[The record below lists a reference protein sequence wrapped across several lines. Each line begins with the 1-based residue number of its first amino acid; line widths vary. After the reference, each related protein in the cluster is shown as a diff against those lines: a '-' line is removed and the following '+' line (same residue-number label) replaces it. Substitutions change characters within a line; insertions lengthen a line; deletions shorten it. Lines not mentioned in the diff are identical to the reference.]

1 LCQLLQKNEKN
12 SELHVFGINCLAL
25 MCLGASDIDK
35 KIMIDNG
42 YIDISLKMLSKY
54 LDYMHV
60 QIPVSKIIHF
70 LIKSS
75 QSEYVKTLVR
85 EKNGI
90 LILLNAATKSTS
102 ALPLSFIAG
111 TLNLLCYASNS
122 TSLKVGVFGG
132 LEMFISKMKQNDDN
146 VKVTASLVTCLIGIL
161 YDHPG
166 LKTRFFNAGG
176 TVYMINLFKKYMN
189 NTNDGDILLLLTRI
203 VKLLN
208 FLTYQENADLNKSQL
223 IEFKFVIDVITCYKT
238 RSLINNLEFSKYF
251 VQLLLNV
258 VQNMKDYFLDNDIIV
273 LIKEIRTKYFDN
285 IQVNSST
292 YLLLIALEDPV
303 TAFIKNN

>member
-1 LCQLLQKNEKN
+1 MTTVYITIKIK
-12 SELHVFGINCLAL
+12 FLA
-25 MCLGASDIDK
+25 
-35 KIMIDNG
+35 
-42 YIDISLKMLSKY
+42 
-54 LDYMHV
+54 
-60 QIPVSKIIHF
+60 
-70 LIKSS
+70 
-75 QSEYVKTLVR
+75 
-85 EKNGI
+85 
-90 LILLNAATKSTS
+90 
-102 ALPLSFIAG
+102 
-111 TLNLLCYASNS
+111 
-122 TSLKVGVFGG
+122 
-132 LEMFISKMKQNDDN
+132 
-146 VKVTASLVTCLIGIL
+146 
-161 YDHPG
+161 G